1 MSSTPFATLLEM
13 PKFLMIR
20 RLGIAF
26 AVLVSLSGCGMGL
39 SGGEQYPLPS
49 GVQSVDR
56 NSTIELTPHLHI
68 DADES
73 GPVVHLNYAGTEG
86 NSLPLS
92 NRLQVWDS
100 GKTFSIE
107 CLGLR
112 RDVENS
118 DDPVYAVRVTSKD
131 APAPEMSA
139 TSKATSGAFA
149 WEDGHPV
156 YPTRTEEGMRY
167 TLVSHSP
174 LLVVGR
180 DASTHVML
188 ITNFGIKTVDI
199 KALYEPTK
207 TPSTNMEFDI
217 GPAHVTLTRVAAT
230 GKTNASITV
239 SDPKNYQGTI
249 ISSFDVPEEDT
260 SSLGMATYIN
270 PNRPQPPEL
279 AAFQRP
285 DPEFGRSWE
294 LQLDPPIKV
303 EYGLS
308 RRGGVAEGPAV
319 IHAILWKLG
328 DRIYGYSGYNF
339 SDTLTP
345 AGGRVEGIFG
355 DDGKLVMRIIGEP
368 NMRLESTWVGADEIS
383 GNASVWG
390 HPPGSS
396 TKPERYHKFKLV
408 KKRDDAGREED
419 KLCAQID
426 MLTPNLEYWDSIT
439 CAPSES
445 YRTSMVAE
453 TVRLMRDDQAAGPE
467 SRDSLSAASTLAHS
481 QYTAWLSS
489 RNFWGENHP
498 ITQANKRI
506 ATALYKRVL
515 QTNPLDYEYA
525 MEDYVKMLTQ
535 AHDDKGAKNVRT
547 AINRAKAANLD

>member
-1 MSSTPFATLLEM
+1 MSR
-13 PKFLMIR
+13 K
-20 RLGIAF
+20 LGVAF
-26 AVLVSLSGCGMGL
+26 AVLVSLAGCGMGIT
-39 SGGEQYPLPS
+39 GGEQYPLPS

-56 NSTIELTPHLHI
+56 DSSIKLTPRVHI
-68 DADES
+68 DADEH
-73 GPVVHLNYAGTEG
+73 GPVVHVNYTGTEDTS
-86 NSLPLS
+86 NAHPDELPLS
-92 NRLQVWDS
+92 NRLELWDS
-100 GKTFSIE
+100 GMAFTIE

-118 DDPVYAVRVTSKD
+118 DEPVYAVRVISKNT
-131 APAPEMSA
+131 PAPEVSA
-139 TSKATSGAFA
+139 VAKPASGVLA
-149 WEDGHPV
+149 WDDGHSTA
-156 YPTRTEEGMRY
+156 PTGGDSRVAY

-174 LLVVGR
+174 LLAVGV
-180 DASTHVML
+180 DASTHATL
-188 ITNFGIKTVDI
+188 ITNFGIRTVDI
-199 KALYEPTK
+199 ARLYE
-207 TPSTNMEFDI
+207 TPDVRGKKELLPAATSMELEV
-217 GPAHVTLTRVAAT
+217 GPAHVTLMRDASS
-230 GKTNASITV
+230 GKTTASITV
-239 SDPKNYQGTI
+239 SDSKNYQGTI
-249 ISSFDVPEEDT
+249 ISNFDVPDEDG

-279 AAFQRP
+279 SAFQRP
-285 DPEFGRSWE
+285 DPAFGRSWE

-303 EYGLS
+303 EHGLG
-308 RRGGVAEGPAV
+308 RGGRASEGPAV

-328 DRIYGYSGYNF
+328 DRIYGYAGYNF

-396 TKPERYHKFKLV
+396 TKPERYHRFKLV

-426 MLTPNLEYWDSIT
+426 MLTPNLEYWDAIT

>member
-1 MSSTPFATLLEM
+1 
-13 PKFLMIR
+13 MIR
-20 RLGIAF
+20 RLGLAF

-39 SGGEQYPLPS
+39 SGDEQYPLPS
-49 GVQSVDR
+49 GVRSLDR
-56 NSTIELTPHLHI
+56 NSSIQLTPHLHI

-73 GPVVHLNYAGTEG
+73 GPVVHVNYAGAEDASGTHPDE
-86 NSLPLS
+86 LPLT
-92 NRLQVWDS
+92 NRVELWDS
-100 GKTFSIE
+100 GKAFTVE

-118 DDPVYAVRVTSKD
+118 DEPVYAVRVVSKD
-131 APAPEMSA
+131 APAPEVSA
-139 TSKATSGAFA
+139 TTKPIAGVFA
-149 WEDGHPV
+149 WEGGHSTA
-156 YPTRTEEGMRY
+156 PTSGDSRVAY
-167 TLVSHSP
+167 TLVSHAP
-174 LLVVGR
+174 LLAIGV
-180 DASTHVML
+180 DASTHATL
-188 ITNFGIKTVDI
+188 ITNFGIRTVDI
-199 KALYEPTK
+199 ASLYETPEMHDTK
-207 TPSTNMEFDI
+207 ELPPAENKMTIEI
-217 GPAHVTLTRVAAT
+217 GPARITLTRARSS
-230 GKTNASITV
+230 GKTTASISV
-239 SDPKNYQGTI
+239 VDPQNYHGTI
-249 ISSFDVPEEDT
+249 ISNFDVPEENT

-270 PNRPQPPEL
+270 PNGPQPPEL
-279 AAFQRP
+279 SAFQRP
-285 DPEFGRSWE
+285 DPAFGRSWE
-294 LQLDPPIKV
+294 LQLDPPINV
-303 EYGLS
+303 EHGLG
-308 RRGGVAEGPAV
+308 RGGRSSDGPAE

-328 DRIYGYSGYNF
+328 DRIYGYAGYNF

-355 DDGKLVMRIIGEP
+355 DDGKLVLRIIGEP

-390 HPPGSS
+390 HPPGAS

-426 MLTPNLEYWDSIT
+426 MLTPSLEYWDAIT

-453 TVRLMRDDQAAGPE
+453 TVRLMRDDQSAGPE

-535 AHDDKGAKNVRT
+535 AHDDKAAKNVRT

>member
-1 MSSTPFATLLEM
+1 
-13 PKFLMIR
+13 MIR
-20 RLGIAF
+20 RLGLAF
-26 AVLVSLSGCGMGL
+26 AVLVSLGGCGM
-39 SGGEQYPLPS
+39 SMNGGEQYPLPS

-56 NSTIELTPHLHI
+56 DSSIELTPRVHI
-68 DADES
+68 DADEH
-73 GPVVHLNYAGTEG
+73 GPVAHVNYTGTEDAS
-86 NSLPLS
+86 NTRPDELPLT
-92 NRLQVWDS
+92 NRLELWDS
-100 GKTFSIE
+100 GKAFTIE

-118 DDPVYAVRVTSKD
+118 DEPVYAVRVISKD
-131 APAPEMSA
+131 APAPEISA
-139 TSKATSGAFA
+139 TTKPASGVFA
-149 WEDGHPV
+149 WEGGHSTA
-156 YPTRTEEGMRY
+156 PTSGDSRVAY

-174 LLVVGR
+174 LLAVGV
-180 DASTHVML
+180 DASTHATL
-188 ITNFGIKTVDI
+188 ITNFGIRTVDI
-199 KALYEPTK
+199 ASLHE
-207 TPSTNMEFDI
+207 TPDKQDKKELLPAAISKEIEI
-217 GPAHVTLTRVAAT
+217 GPAHVTLTRDT
-230 GKTNASITV
+230 SSGKTTASISV
-239 SDPKNYQGTI
+239 SDPQSYHGTL
-249 ISSFDVPEEDT
+249 ISNFEVPGD
-260 SSLGMATYIN
+260 SINSLGMATYIN
-270 PNRPQPPEL
+270 PNSPRPPDL
-279 AAFQRP
+279 SAFQRP
-285 DPEFGRSWE
+285 DPAFGRSWE

-303 EYGLS
+303 EHGLG
-308 RRGGVAEGPAV
+308 RGGRASEGPAV

-328 DRIYGYSGYNF
+328 DRIYGYAGYNF
-339 SDTLTP
+339 SDTFTP

-355 DDGKLVMRIIGEP
+355 DDGKLVLRIIGEP

-396 TKPERYHKFKLV
+396 TKPERYHKFKLI

-419 KLCAQID
+419 KLCAQLD
-426 MLTPNLEYWDSIT
+426 MLTPRLEYWDAIT

-525 MEDYVKMLTQ
+525 MEDYVRMLTQ